1 MSTNNNNTNLKPQSR
16 KYFERSKYINNLSRG
31 VILCSLL
38 AACSSQPL
46 VREEPTLMPPMDTQT
61 VVQSVQV
68 QAFSSDKNGY
78 GARLA
83 ELVKNGISREGHIKV
98 VNQDGQS
105 LLTGTLTLGK
115 IDSKPYQRSREVTE
129 KKDGQKYTKTVYT
142 YYYRKQLTATATY
155 SLNQRHQVI
164 AGNNFATDYKQ
175 EWSAETAAEAR
186 AISATDEEIISI
198 CLDNLAEDIIY
209 AVSPHQQNLTF
220 ELQKGNSLKWDV
232 WNLPHKGLKLGVD
245 YYEKGLYSQARDYWN
260 QVLEQ
265 ATDTTNQAAARY
277 NLGVYEV
284 HEGHYKKAFEH
295 FREADRVM
303 PHNTLY
309 MQALKKVERA
319 ARGNSDLRQ
328 MRVQ

>member
-1 MSTNNNNTNLKPQSR
+1 MSINDNTNLKPQSR
-16 KYFERSKYINNLSRG
+16 KYLETSRYINNLSRG
-31 VILCSLL
+31 VIICCLL
-38 AACSSQPL
+38 AACSNKPL
-46 VREEPTLMPPMDTQT
+46 MREESTLMPPMDTQT

-68 QAFSSDKNGY
+68 QAFSSEKNGY

-83 ELVKNGISREGHIKV
+83 ELVKNGIAKEGHIKV
-98 VNQDGQS
+98 VNQSGRA

-115 IDSKPYQRSREVTE
+115 IDSKAYHRSREVTE
-129 KKDGQKYTKTVYT
+129 KKDGQKHTKTVYT
-142 YYYRKQLTATATY
+142 YYYRKQLTANATY
-155 SLNQRHQVI
+155 SLNQGHEVI

-175 EWSAETAAEAR
+175 EWSAETAAEAM
-186 AISATDEEIISI
+186 AKAATDEEILSI
-198 CLDNLAEDIIY
+198 CLNNLAEDIIY

-265 ATDTTNQAAARY
+265 ATDRTNQAAARY

-284 HEGHYKKAFEH
+284 HEGNYKEAFDH
-295 FREADRVM
+295 FREADRLM

-319 ARGNSDLRQ
+319 ARGNSNLRQ
-328 MRVQ
+328 MGVP